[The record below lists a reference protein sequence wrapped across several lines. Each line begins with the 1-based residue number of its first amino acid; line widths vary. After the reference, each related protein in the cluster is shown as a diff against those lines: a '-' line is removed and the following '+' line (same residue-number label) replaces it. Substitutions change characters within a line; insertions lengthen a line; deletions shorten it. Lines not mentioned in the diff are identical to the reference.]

1 MENFIIMRVQRKI
14 RFLGRFTKNQYI
26 GGGGGGGG
34 GGLAI
39 KGAWTTWKFKR
50 GLGKKERGG
59 VFEQC

>member
-1 MENFIIMRVQRKI
+1 MRVQRKI

-34 GGLAI
+34 FKK

-59 VFEQC
+59 VFEQG

>member
-26 GGGGGGGG
+26 GGGGGGFSK
-34 GGLAI
+34 

-59 VFEQC
+59 VFEQG